1 MPVEARPAPHPVR
14 LRGAPRRISPHPV
27 RDVAPG
33 PIPPSPVSRPALQC
47 RGRASAAPTGPSR
60 GRATL
65 DRRAQGSDTR
75 SATGRRSV
83 GQPVPIHRAGRVP
96 SAASLSAASRDL
108 PCADGRSSPD
118 ERAVLDAVR
127 PAGCAVALAARIGEG
142 HGRRSGD
149 DPRDRGPAAEA
160 GPRLLREG
168 PGGRAQGPLRRDGSR
183 AGRPDGDDPA
193 GGRDF
198 RGDVRQPEPGGA
210 DGPHVRPGEDDRRGC
225 PGLAHAPRTGEPAGG
240 AS

>member
-1 MPVEARPAPHPVR
+1 MLVEAHSASHPFR
-14 LRGAPRRISPHPV
+14 MRGALRRISPHPV
-27 RDVAPG
+27 SSVALG
-33 PIPPSPVSRPALQC
+33 SIPPSPVGRPALQC
-47 RGRASAAPTGPSR
+47 RDRASAAPTGPSR
-60 GRATL
+60 GRATV
-65 DRRAQGSDTR
+65 DSRAQSSGTR

-83 GQPVPIHRAGRVP
+83 EQPVPIHRAGRVP
-96 SAASLSAASRDL
+96 STASLSAASRDL
-108 PCADGRSSPD
+108 PCADGRSPAD
-118 ERAVLDAVR
+118 ERAILDAVR
-127 PAGCAVALAARIGEG
+127 PAGCPVALAARTGEG

-168 PGGRAQGPLRRDGSR
+168 PGGRAQGPLCRDGGR

-225 PGLAHAPRTGEPAGG
+225 AGLAGPARAGEPAGG